1 MRLNTKESREAVK
14 KGHIEYLREKCTDLQ
29 TELYKNY
36 DFITYSYNGK
46 FYLEIYKGTS
56 ASPFYNY
63 YHTSPESRSNK
74 IIKQKESIDTQETYR
89 NEIKQK
95 NNGKRY
101 LSTAAIVADRIRKIL
116 KQKFPYC
123 KFSVKSENY
132 SGGDSVGVSYTDFL
146 PTKTIEAQIIQ
157 FKDGHFDGMTD
168 CYNYYEDEH
177 EVDQQGILQT
187 MPRTKFLFVNRSF
200 SESVRNDCK
209 KYIES
214 SYELTESQ
222 NTKLIQP
229 CIVYYTIWT
238 LQTASMLFKQEI
250 TLTDFLTI
258 KIIFNWGGTIPPLFF

>member
-74 IIKQKESIDTQETYR
+74 I
-89 NEIKQK
+89 IKQK

-222 NTKLIQP
+222 KYQID
-229 CIVYYTIWT
+229 
-238 LQTASMLFKQEI
+238 TAVHRLLYGMDLSNGFCPVQAKNYPYGLF
-250 TLTDFLTI
+250 DY
-258 KIIFNWGGTIPPLFF
+258 